1 MNSNKKT
8 MYQLGYLG
16 LLPFIAGTGMMATN
30 MSFLGLT
37 GSQIFISYSVIILS
51 FLSGVLW
58 GRGLSENSNG
68 ATKSV
73 PNRAALVASNMF
85 ALLVWGLLLQSSQS
99 THLVIV
105 LLALGFGA
113 LWLCERRIC
122 KDTSAN
128 SIEGYPIM
136 RRNLTVSVVALHAIA
151 WAI

>member
-16 LLPFIAGTGMMATN
+16 LIPFIAGAGMMATN
-30 MSFLGLT
+30 MSFLGLS

-58 GRGLSENSNG
+58 GRGLSG
-68 ATKSV
+68 GVTKSV
-73 PNRAALVASNMF
+73 PNRTALVASNVF

-122 KDTSAN
+122 KYTSAH

>member
-8 MYQLGYLG
+8 MYKLGYLG
-16 LLPFIAGTGMMATN
+16 LIPFIAGAGMMATN
-30 MSFLGLT
+30 MSFLGLS

-58 GRGLSENSNG
+58 GRGLSG
-68 ATKSV
+68 GVTKSV
-73 PNRAALVASNMF
+73 PNRAALVASNVF

-128 SIEGYPIM
+128 SIEGYPVM
-136 RRNLTVSVVALHAIA
+136 RRNLTVSVVALHVIA